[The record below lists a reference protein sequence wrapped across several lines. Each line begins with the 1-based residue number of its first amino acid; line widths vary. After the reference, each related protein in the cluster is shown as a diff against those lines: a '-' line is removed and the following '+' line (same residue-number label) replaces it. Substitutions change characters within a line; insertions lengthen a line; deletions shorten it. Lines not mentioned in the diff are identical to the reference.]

1 MQNFVF
7 HNPTRILF
15 GKGMIER
22 VGEEVKRLG
31 QRVFFVFGQ
40 GSIKRTGTYEK
51 VVQSLKDAGVEIIEF
66 SGVRSNPLLSHAVN
80 GIKLCREERADVVLA
95 VGGGSV
101 IDTAK
106 TIAAG
111 VRMDPQEDI
120 WDYFTLKKRIKDAL
134 PVVAVVTVSASS
146 SESNPHAVMTKDEGA
161 QKLTLTSPFI
171 QPRVSILDPTVL
183 FTLPSNYTAYSSVDI
198 IAHLLEGY
206 FNNQE
211 PESVLQDR
219 LVEGLMKTVMES
231 TEVVLK
237 DPEHYNGRAN
247 IMWSAVL
254 AFSGITTAG
263 LGIISFPA
271 HMVEHSLSALYDVP
285 HGAGLSI
292 TLPAWM
298 KYALRNNPSKFARL
312 AREVMGVDIA
322 DDLKAAEEG
331 IRLLKDWFARIGSPV
346 TLREVRIPE
355 GDMEKIAEH
364 ASFTAS
370 VWRMKGYTKEVILE
384 ILELCKG

>member
-15 GKGMIER
+15 GRGMVER
-22 VGEEVKRLG
+22 VGEEVGKLG
-31 QRVFFVFGQ
+31 ERVLFVYGQ
-40 GSIKRTGTYEK
+40 GSIKRTGIYDTVMK
-51 VVQSLKDAGVEIIEF
+51 SLKDAGVGVTEF
-66 SGVRSNPLLSHAVN
+66 SGVRSNPLLSHAMN
-80 GIKLCREERADVVLA
+80 GVRLGREEGVNVVLA

-111 VRMDPQEDI
+111 VKLDPQEDI
-120 WDYFTLKKRIKDAL
+120 WDYFTFKKRLKDAL
-134 PVVAVVTVSASS
+134 PVVTVVTVSASS
-146 SESNPHAVMTKDEGA
+146 SEANPHAVMTRDEGM

-183 FTLPSNYTAYSSVDI
+183 FTLPADYTAYSSVDI

-211 PESVLQDR
+211 PESILQDR
-219 LVEGLMKTVMES
+219 MVEGLMKTVMES

-237 DPEHYNGRAN
+237 NPEHYNGRAN

-254 AFSGITTAG
+254 AFSGIITAG
-263 LGIISFPA
+263 LGLISFPA

-298 KYALRNNPSKFARL
+298 KYAMKNNTPKFARL
-312 AREVMGVDIA
+312 AREVLGVNVV
-322 DDLKAAEEG
+322 DDLKAAEKG
-331 IRLLKDWFARIGSPV
+331 VDLLKDWFAHIGSPV
-346 TLREVRIPE
+346 TLEEVRIPE
-355 GDMEKIAEH
+355 GDIEKIAEH